1 MIKAYTIEMIEKS
14 MRNTPTVTVPASGI
28 PNGYIGGIEN
38 GVVSPTATGELY
50 LFSNVGKGDDYGT
63 EFNLNEGEYV
73 NAYNLKS
80 WVGKQLQVS
89 PEHITTDYASIS
101 KGDKLIVANG
111 KLETADDVSSVE
123 VSFVV
128 DEKINFG
135 GNGLLITIVA

>member
-1 MIKAYTIEMIEKS
+1 MIKPYTIEMIEKS
-14 MRNTPTVTVPASGI
+14 MRNTPTVKAPEGGI

-38 GVVSPTATGELY
+38 GKVSSTATGELY

-63 EFNLNEGEYV
+63 EFRVNEGECV

-89 PEHITTDYASIS
+89 PEHITTEYDSIS

-111 KLETADDVSSVE
+111 KLETSENVEGVE

-135 GNGLLITIVA
+135 GKGLLVTVVA